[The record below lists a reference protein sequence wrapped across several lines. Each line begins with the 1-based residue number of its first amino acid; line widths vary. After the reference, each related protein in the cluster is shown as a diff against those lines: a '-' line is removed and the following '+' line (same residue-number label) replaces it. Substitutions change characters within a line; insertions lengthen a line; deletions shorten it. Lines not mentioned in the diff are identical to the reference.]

1 MDFAYLSL
9 SELRKLLDSKKVSSV
24 ELTKHFLSRIKKSD
38 LNAFITVCEDEAL
51 AEAKNAD
58 DFINSPGENP
68 FLCGIPYAA
77 KDLFC
82 TKGIRTTAASKILD
96 QYVAPYDS
104 TVIGKLKEQKAVLLG
119 KTNLDQFA
127 HGSSGETSAY
137 GPTKNAWDKTRM
149 PGGSSSGSGSAVAAG
164 LAPWATAT
172 ETGGSIRV
180 PASFC
185 GVSGWKPT
193 YGRVSR
199 YGVIAMGSSLDSIGA
214 LAYSVEDLAHL
225 AEITAGRDEKDSTT
239 GDVEVPSYAKNLDAN
254 IKGFKIGIPKEYFVE
269 GMEEGVKQRITEAVS
284 ELKKLGAEIVEVNL
298 PNTKYGSLVYA
309 IVCPSEV
316 ASNLARYDGMRY
328 GHVTKDAKN
337 LLEVYEKSR
346 AEGFGNEA
354 KRRILTGTYVLSAG
368 YFDAYYKKAQKV
380 RRLIVNEFAEV
391 FKKVDILACPCAPSV
406 AQKLG
411 KAAEDPLFGYI
422 TDQLNIPGS
431 LAGLPALS
439 VPCGFARPTD
449 GETPSMNPHP
459 SASGGHP
466 LPKGEGNNVGVPPS
480 LGLPVGLQIIGPQWG
495 EQKIFNVG
503 YAYQQVTEWH
513 KKHPEVSSGQ

>member
-1 MDFAYLSL
+1 MEFSYFSL
-9 SELRKLLDSKKVSSV
+9 SELRKLLDAKQVSSV
-24 ELTKHFLSRIKKSD
+24 ELTKYFLDRIKKYDKEFNS
-38 LNAFITVCEDEAL
+38 FITVCEEEAL
-51 AEAKNAD
+51 EQAKEAD

-96 QYVAPYDS
+96 NYIPPYDA
-104 TVIGKLKEQKAVLLG
+104 TVIKKLKDQKAVLLG

-137 GPTKNAWDKTRM
+137 GPAKNPWDKTRM
-149 PGGSSSGSGSAVAAG
+149 PGGSSSGSASAVTAG

-180 PASFC
+180 PASFT
-185 GVSGWKPT
+185 GLSGWKPT

-214 LAYSVEDLAHL
+214 MANSVEDLVHL
-225 AEITAGRDEKDSTT
+225 ASIMAGRDEKDSTT
-239 GDVEVPSYAKNLDAN
+239 GQVAVPGYASNLSKN
-254 IKGFKIGIPKEYFVE
+254 IKGLKVGIPKEYFIE
-269 GMEEGVKQRITEAVS
+269 GLEEGVRQRVLEAVE
-284 ELKKLGAEIVEVNL
+284 ELKKLGTEINEVNL

-309 IVCPSEV
+309 IICPSEV
-316 ASNLARYDGMRY
+316 SSNLARYDGIRY
-328 GHVTKDAKN
+328 GHTTHHSASN
-337 LLEVYEKSR
+337 LMEVYNKSR
-346 AEGFGNEA
+346 SEGFGNEA

-368 YFDAYYKKAQKV
+368 YYDAYYKKAQKV
-380 RRLIVNEFAEV
+380 RRLLVNEFNEV
-391 FKKVDILACPCAPSV
+391 FKQADVLVCPCAPTV

-411 KAAEDPLFGYI
+411 RAAEDPLFGYI

-439 VPCGFARPTD
+439 IPCGFARPTD
-449 GETPSMNPHP
+449 GDS
-459 SASGGHP
+459 
-466 LPKGEGNNVGVPPS
+466 PS
-480 LGLPVGLQIIGPQWG
+480 LDGLPVGLQIIGPQWG
-495 EQKIFNVG
+495 EQTVFNVG
-503 YAYQQVTEWH
+503 YAYQQATDWH
-513 KKHPEVSSGQ
+513 KKHPSI